1 MASRFEKVDDE
12 FIEELKEMS
21 ENENTKK
28 STEYWKNV
36 FKKWATERNV
46 NANLEE
52 YECDALDQT
61 LSQFYAELRKENGED
76 YEPDSLK
83 VMQAAME
90 RYLKSKSYPKS
101 IIRDREFINSRK
113 VLEGKARKLRE
124 QGKGKRPNRSKSL
137 TKEEEE
143 VLWQNGQLGSGTP
156 RALINTMWWLMTQHF
171 GLRGRQE
178 HHQMKVEDFTLQ
190 RDDDGTEFLT
200 FDEGLTKTRQGGLSV
215 KNRLVTPKMF
225 ATGHEERCPVML
237 FKLYLEKRPK
247 EMKTSGPFYLS
258 VIDKPVSSIWFKK
271 TPVGKNTINTIMK
284 KMKENS
290 PLKELCPQK
299 KITNHSARKTVVK
312 KLKRSGVPKS
322 EIKNITGHASAQG
335 LDDYDSGDEREQQ
348 MISRIIDDNGP
359 GPSRGI
365 LSQLYP
371 ANSST
376 STLACAPGHVYN
388 FSNCSVTLNIAGND
402 AVQKSSSSSRGHKR
416 IFIEDSD
423 SE

>member
-1 MASRFEKVDDE
+1 
-12 FIEELKEMS
+12 MS

-46 NANLEE
+46 NVNLEAV
-52 YECDALDQT
+52 YECEALDQM
-61 LSQFYAELRKENGED
+61 LSQFYAELRKESGD
-76 YEPDSLK
+76 DHEPDSLK
-83 VMQAAME
+83 VMQAALE
-90 RYLKSKSYPKS
+90 TYLKSKSYPKS
-101 IIRDREFINSRK
+101 IIRDGEFINCRK

-124 QGKGKRPNRSKSL
+124 QEKGKRPNRSFEKL
-137 TKEEEE
+137 DQRRGKGLMAER
-143 VLWQNGQLGSGTP
+143 P
-156 RALINTMWWLMTQHF
+156 ALQWWLMTQHF

-225 ATGHEERCPVML
+225 ATCHEEKFLVML
-237 FKLYLEKRPK
+237 FKLYLEKRRK

-258 VIDKPVSSIWFKK
+258 VIDKPVLRIWFKK
-271 TPVGKNTINTIMK
+271 TPMRKNTIKGPINTIMK

-290 PLKELCPQK
+290 PLNELCPEK
-299 KITNHSARKTVVK
+299 KITNRSARKTVVK
-312 KLKRSGVPKS
+312 KMKSSGVPKC
-322 EIKNITGHASAQG
+322 EIKNITGHTSTQG

-348 MISRIIDDNGP
+348 MISRIIDNSGRAT
-359 GPSRGI
+359 SRGI

-376 STLACAPGHVYN
+376 TTLACAPGHVYN
-388 FSNCSVTLNIAGND
+388 ITIA
-402 AVQKSSSSSRGHKR
+402 ASL
-416 IFIEDSD
+416 
-423 SE
+423 